1 MKRSRK
7 SKKVTKAVITAAGY
21 GTRFLPAT
29 KNIPKE
35 LLPIIN
41 KPTISYVVD
50 QCIEAGIKDIIIV
63 TRFGNHAVED
73 YFDSEPALEKYLRD
87 KGKDQLADEIK
98 EVYKGAN
105 FIFVRQNPDLPY
117 GNAAPLYSVRN
128 LIKDEPFIYSWGDD
142 IILGEKVGVVELV
155 KSYHKNPCDVILNC
169 LRTTKEEIS
178 KTGAEVK
185 IKKGT
190 VDRVEALPEKPPVDE
205 VESDLL
211 STAPYLLTPKIFK
224 YLDPEKDERT
234 GEFLFQKGVEGIIK
248 DGGHVRASV
257 TKGRWLTM
265 GDPLNYLKATVEIA
279 LYRDDL
285 RESFISY
292 LKTRVKELNGI

>member
-1 MKRSRK
+1 MAQ
-7 SKKVTKAVITAAGY
+7 KKVTKAVITAAGY

-87 KGKDQLADEIK
+87 KGKDKLAEDIK
-98 EVYKGAN
+98 EIYKGAN

-117 GNAAPLYSVRN
+117 GNAAPLYSVKD
-128 LIKDEPFIYSWGDD
+128 LIQDEPFIYSWGDD
-142 IILGEKVGVVELV
+142 IILGEQVGVVELV
-155 KSYHKNPCDVILNC
+155 NSYNANPCDVILNC
-169 LRTTKEEIS
+169 LRTTPEEIS
-178 KTGAEVK
+178 KTGAEVR
-185 IKKGT
+185 IKEGT
-190 VDRVEALPEKPPVDE
+190 TDSVASLIEKPPVDE
-205 VESDLL
+205 VQSDLL
-211 STAPYLLTPKIFK
+211 SVSPYLLTPKIFE
-224 YLDPEKDERT
+224 YLNPKKDERV
-234 GEFLFQKGVEGIIK
+234 GEFLFQKGVEGIMHN
-248 DGGHVRASV
+248 GGNVRASV
-257 TKGRWLTM
+257 TTGKWLTM

-285 RESFISY
+285 KESFLTY
-292 LKTRVKELNGI
+292 LKSRLSKGYL